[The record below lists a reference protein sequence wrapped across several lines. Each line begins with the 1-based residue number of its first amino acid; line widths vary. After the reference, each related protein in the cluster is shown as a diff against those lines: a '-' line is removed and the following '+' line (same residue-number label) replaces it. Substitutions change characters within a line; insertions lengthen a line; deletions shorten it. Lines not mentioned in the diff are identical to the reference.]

1 MPKRIPLTDDIKA
14 MITASVGSEINFD
27 QVAVFEAAAVT
38 GRPINQRYSMYDGA
52 VVQPDAMQAMADH
65 LNSGKFVPLHLLH
78 EQRWTLPS
86 GRLFQGK
93 LGMDNENIPQLHTL
107 FYIDTSDTEGQSLAG
122 KVDNGTIEEV
132 SIGFMAEKLLC
143 SACNFDFM
151 QDEDALWDRTCANGH
166 VLGMGGHHL
175 KLSGLKS
182 FLEMSLVSKG
192 ASTGAKILADKK
204 RLLASQFEP
213 LAASCHNPE
222 RIALFASPTLA
233 EEVDMKELEE
243 LKASFETLK
252 QTVDNQAT
260 ALTAAQAKI
269 DEQATAL
276 TAAQT
281 KIEEQ
286 TEALAKFSGL
296 GEKVTA
302 LTELADSAED
312 LKNTAGKVTEL
323 EAKLAE
329 AQAAAPMKPAQPF
342 KIPLDGVQNLRA
354 AAAPVQ
360 TTTSSGRTQSFKTNR
375 K

>member
-27 QVAVFEAAAVT
+27 KVAVFEAAAVT
-38 GRPINQRYSMYDGA
+38 GRPINQRYGLYDGA

-65 LNSGKFVPLHLLH
+65 LNSGKFVPLHLMH
-78 EQRWTLPS
+78 EQRWSLPS

-93 LGMDNENIPQLHTL
+93 VGMDQENIHQLHTL
-107 FYIDTSDTEGQSLAG
+107 FYIDISDDEGQALAD

-132 SIGFMAEKLLC
+132 SVGFMSEKLLC

-182 FLEMSLVSKG
+182 FLELSLVSRG
-192 ASTGAKILADKK
+192 ASTGAKILADRK
-204 RLLASQFEP
+204 RLLASQFES

-243 LKASFETLK
+243 LKASLEALK
-252 QTVDNQAT
+252 LTVGEQAE
-260 ALTAAQAKI
+260 ALTAARRKIEDQAAELSEAKTKLG
-269 DEQATAL
+269 EQSEALTKLSALGENAEALTKLADAADPLLATTGQIEELQTQL
-276 TAAQT
+276 TAAP
-281 KIEEQ
+281 
-286 TEALAKFSGL
+286 AK
-296 GEKVTA
+296 
-302 LTELADSAED
+302 
-312 LKNTAGKVTEL
+312 
-323 EAKLAE
+323 
-329 AQAAAPMKPAQPF
+329 APVQPF

-354 AAAPVQ
+354 SAAPAP
-360 TTTSSGRTQSFKTNR
+360 TSPSQGRTQAFKTNR

>member
-38 GRPINQRYSMYDGA
+38 GRPINQRYSIYDGA
-52 VVQPDAMQAMADH
+52 VVQPDAMQAMAEH
-65 LNSGKFVPLHLLH
+65 LNSGKFVPLHLMH
-78 EQRWTLPS
+78 EQRWSLPS

-93 LGMDNENIPQLHTL
+93 LGVDSENIPQLHTL
-107 FYIDTSDTEGQSLAG
+107 FYIDTSDEDGSALAA

-182 FLEMSLVSKG
+182 LLELSLVSKG
-192 ASTGAKILADKK
+192 ASTGAKVLAEKK
-204 RLLASQFEP
+204 RLLASQFES

-243 LKASFETLK
+243 LKASFDALK
-252 QTVDNQAT
+252 QTVDTQAE
-260 ALTAAQAKI
+260 ALKAAQAKI
-269 DEQATAL
+269 DEQAAKIDEQNTKL
-276 TAAQT
+276 TELSA
-281 KIEEQ
+281 
-286 TEALAKFSGL
+286 L
-296 GEKVTA
+296 GEKVDG
-302 LTELADSAED
+302 LDQLSAS
-312 LKNTAGKVTEL
+312 VTEATTKVAAL
-323 EAKLAE
+323 ETQLA
-329 AQAAAPMKPAQPF
+329 QTPSKPTAQPF

-354 AAAPVQ
+354 AADQVV
-360 TTTSSGRTQSFKTNR
+360 TSQSTGRTQSFKTNR